1 MKRLVTTLLTLFV
14 VQTGLI
20 EITFAQS
27 LQTTPVTI
35 IDNLPKTFSSPLRTY
50 GKTSSCQVDTV
61 KYPYL
66 KTSQFVVIS
75 LNNSTSGNIFAQ
87 WYDAQQPLTISGFEF
102 FAWSNLG
109 VAPNPVLYTQV
120 TCRIYEASATDSMPT
135 GSPLASVTMNIDTT
149 FGTGLLATLRK
160 EVVFSTPVIVST
172 PYVLTIESTSS
183 TTVNVVT
190 NSWTV
195 NPPNGRSEWLSS
207 VRIGTIWRR
216 GYNVTVGSSIF
227 NADFQFYPFVSYAL
241 SADFVP
247 STLCNKGLGNQI
259 SFNNTSSWVLF
270 NKFYNTRAFYN
281 IAYTSCQWTYGDT
294 SGTWYALNGSH
305 NYVHRAPYN
314 VRLRDTIYGF
324 TSGCADVKTIA
335 LEAAPPPTP
344 ARSNSPVCSGYTIKL
359 SADTLPNATGY
370 YWTGPNGFTS
380 TLQHPTIANA
390 APIHQGTYNLIAILG
405 NCTSSVSTVAISI
418 QSTPQAVSNSPIC
431 EGQALSLSTSSI
443 AGATYS
449 WTGPNGFSSTLQSPG
464 KTNMTLSDS
473 GIYSVT
479 ISSAG
484 CGTIG
489 PYSTLVA
496 VHVIPPAPTA
506 SNNGPLCVGD
516 NLNLT
521 STGISGT
528 YKWIGP
534 NGFSSNVQNL
544 SRPTVQASF
553 AGIYSVSVSQNGC
566 SSNATST
573 TVVINNNPVT
583 PVAANNGPLCA
594 GQTLSLTA
602 SLIAGASYTWSGPN
616 GFSSTT
622 QNPVRTNLTLIDAG
636 NYSVIATLNGCN
648 STAATTTLVVGTSTP
663 TPTAAY
669 NGPLCPG
676 QNLQLTASSIAGA
689 SYSWTGPNNFTSN
702 SQNPSISNINST
714 HAGIYSVSATTSGC
728 GTSTAGNITVVI
740 NTLPSAPV
748 VSNNGPLC
756 DGDSLMLTASS
767 IPGAVY
773 NWSGP
778 LGFFSNLQ
786 NPVVQSMNAAKS
798 GLYSVYVDVTGCGS
812 SSTSTTQALVRRIP
826 QTPSATYNSPVCEGD
841 TLKLTA
847 SSFGTGP
854 GRSFTWS
861 GPNNFS
867 STFQTVSLG
876 NATTDIAGIYSVRV
890 MDSGCTSSTAAINV
904 NIKTRPSAPLAAN
917 NSPVCE
923 GNDVQLNTSGVAGAT
938 YKWTGPGGYLSTLQ
952 NPLLQGKFG
961 VLSGTYF
968 VSISVNGC
976 NSMPSSTNVQ
986 LYPLPP
992 EPLATNDGPVC
1003 SGNPV
1008 TLSANPIP
1016 NVTYSWTGP
1025 LGFTSAAQNPVLLN
1039 AKIGMSGVYSV
1050 SVIDSHC
1057 VSKPDTTH
1065 VFINNIPA
1073 EPVVS
1078 SFPAGPAFCAGDSV
1092 QLFATFVAGATY
1104 GWIGPAGFGSF
1115 IQNPVLRNMTPAFSG
1130 TYSVVLTKNNCPSI
1144 PSTISIMVN
1153 PLPNTGSIFGPD
1165 SVFTGEITD
1174 FQISGDSG
1182 SVFNW
1187 VAYNGAIQGAATGTL
1202 IQVKWGNNPGSGFV
1216 RVRETATTGCRG
1228 PLLQQNVI
1236 LRKQPTSGLYQ
1247 NTNSALNIQVFPV
1260 PADNYLM
1267 VDYPDGMF
1275 NANGAW
1281 KIYDILGKLL
1291 GDGTVKKEDALKI
1304 ETGSLANGIYTL
1316 LLQTGNE
1323 VYPVKFEILR

>member
-1 MKRLVTTLLTLFV
+1 MLTLFV
-14 VQTGLI
+14 LYTGLI
-20 EITFAQS
+20 DITIAQS
-27 LQTTPVTI
+27 LQTTPVTL
-35 IDNLPKTFSSPLRTY
+35 IDNLPRTFATAPSSY
-50 GKTSSCQVDTV
+50 GKTSSCPVDTV

-75 LNNSTSGNIFAQ
+75 LNNSTSGNVFSQ

-109 VAPNPVLYTQV
+109 VAPNPVLYTTV
-120 TCRIYEASATDSMPT
+120 TCRIYEAGSDSMPL
-135 GSPLASVTMNIDTT
+135 GSPLSSITLNVDTT
-149 FGTGLLATLRK
+149 FGGGLLANMRR
-160 EVVFSTPVIVST
+160 EVVFSSPVTVST
-172 PYVLTIESTSS
+172 PYVLTIESSSS

-195 NPPNGRSEWLSS
+195 SPPNGRSEWLSS
-207 VRIGTIWRR
+207 VRIGTMWRR
-216 GYNVTVGSSIF
+216 GYNVTVGSAIF

-241 SADFVP
+241 SSDFIP
-247 STLCNKGLGNQI
+247 STLCNKGNGNLI
-259 SFNNTSSWVLF
+259 TFNNTSSWVLF
-270 NKFYNTRAFYN
+270 NKFYNTRAFYG

-294 SGTWYALNGSH
+294 SGTWSALNGSH

-324 TSGCADVKTIA
+324 VSGCADAKTIA
-335 LEAAPPPTP
+335 IEAAPPPTP
-344 ARSNSPVCSGYTIKL
+344 AKSNSPVCIGYTVKL

-390 APIHQGTYNLIAILG
+390 APIHQGTYNLMAILG
-405 NCTSSVSTVAISI
+405 NCTSSVSTVAIAI

-431 EGQALSLSTSSI
+431 EGQTLSLSTSSI

-449 WTGPNGFSSTLQSPG
+449 WTGPNGFSSSLQSPAR
-464 KTNMTLSDS
+464 TNMTLSDS
-473 GIYSVT
+473 GTYSVT
-479 ISSAG
+479 ITSAG

-489 PYSTLVA
+489 PYSTGVA
-496 VHVIPPAPTA
+496 VNVIPPTPAA
-506 SNNGPLCVGD
+506 ANNGPLCVGD

-521 STGISGT
+521 STGVNGS
-528 YKWIGP
+528 YKWTGP
-534 NGFSSNVQNL
+534 NGFTSNAQNL
-544 SRPTVQASF
+544 SRPIVQASF

-566 SSNATST
+566 ASNAAST

-583 PVAANNGPLCA
+583 PIAANNGPLCA

-648 STAATTTLVVGTSTP
+648 SSAATTTLVVGTSTP
-663 TPTAAY
+663 TPTASY

-676 QNLQLTASSIAGA
+676 QTMQLTASSISGA
-689 SYSWTGPNNFTSN
+689 TYSWTGPNNFTS
-702 SQNPSISNINST
+702 SVQNPSITNISGT
-714 HAGIYSVSATTSGC
+714 HAGIYSVTATTSGC

-748 VSNNGPLC
+748 VNNNGPLC
-756 DGDSLMLTASS
+756 DGDSLVLTAST

-786 NPVVQSMNAAKS
+786 NPIISGMNDSKA
-798 GLYSVYVDVTGCGS
+798 GMYSVYVDVTGCGS
-812 SSTSTTQALVRRIP
+812 SSTSSTQALVRRIP
-826 QTPSATYNSPVCEGD
+826 QTPFATYNAPVCEGD
-841 TLKLTA
+841 TLKLNA
-847 SSFGTGP
+847 SSLGTGS
-854 GRSFTWS
+854 GRTFSWS

-867 STFQTVSLG
+867 SGFQTVAMG
-876 NATTDIAGIYSVRV
+876 NVTTDIAGIYSVTV
-890 MDSGCTSSTAAINV
+890 TDSGCTSSAAGLNV
-904 NIKTRPSAPLAAN
+904 NIKTRPSPPLAAN

-923 GNDVQLNTSGVAGAT
+923 GNDVQLNSSGVAGAT

-952 NPLLQGKFG
+952 NPLIQGKFG
-961 VLSGTYF
+961 ISSGTYF

-976 NSMPSSTNVQ
+976 NSEPSSTQVQ
-986 LYPLPP
+986 LYPLPA
-992 EPLATNDGPVC
+992 EPLASNDGPVC
-1003 SGNPV
+1003 SGNPL

-1025 LGFTSAAQNPVLLN
+1025 LGFTSSAQNPVLLN

-1050 SVIDSHC
+1050 TVIDSHC

-1078 SFPAGPAFCAGDSV
+1078 SFPAGTSFCAGDSI
-1092 QLFATFVAGATY
+1092 QLFATFVAGAGY
-1104 GWIGPAGFGSF
+1104 AWIGPAGFGSF
-1115 IQNPVLRNMTPAFSG
+1115 IQNPVLRNITPAFSG

-1153 PLPNTGSIFGPD
+1153 PLPNTGAILGPD
-1165 SVFTGEITD
+1165 SVFTGATTD

-1202 IQVKWGNNPGSGFV
+1202 VQVKWGNNPGAGFV
-1216 RVRETATTGCRG
+1216 RVRETAITGCRG
-1228 PLLQQNVI
+1228 PLLQQNVT
-1236 LRKQPTSGLYQ
+1236 LSKQPTSGL
-1247 NTNSALNIQVFPV
+1247 NSSVNGQSQIQLFPV
-1260 PADNYLM
+1260 PADHQLQ
-1267 VDYPDGMF
+1267 VDYPLEMF
-1275 NANGAW
+1275 DANGAW
-1281 KIYDILGKLL
+1281 MIYNILGEQVEA
-1291 GDGTVKKEDALKI
+1291 GVVLKDNAKHRLTI
-1304 ETGSLANGIYTL
+1304 ETSTLANGIYTL
-1316 LLQTGNE
+1316 VLQTGVD
-1323 VYPVKFEILR
+1323 VYPVKFEIMR